1 MILTR
6 RPLPFVL
13 AASHHGMMIVN
24 RNDYQETTGGRYGVG
39 HQVLEYASFDP
50 AEVDDV
56 LQLLNMRREFFGDG
70 LVTIDGGANIGVHTL
85 EWARHMQGWGKVIA
99 FEAQERVFY
108 ALAGNIA
115 VNNCFNAT
123 AHYAALGSQEGSIT
137 VPMLDYSQPSSF
149 GSLELRKKSQNEFI
163 GQEIDY
169 SEAAGK
175 KVRMMTIDGL
185 DLPRLD
191 FIKLD
196 IEGMEIEAL
205 TGALQTL
212 HKHKPM
218 MVIEVIKSSLP
229 DVTQLLQRYGYQIR
243 PMGLNIMAFHSTD
256 PTLPRVDSAI

>member
-24 RNDYQETTGGRYGVG
+24 RNDYKDTPEGRYGVG

-56 LQLLNMRREFFGDG
+56 LQLLDMRHEFFGDG
-70 LVTIDGGANIGVHTL
+70 LVAIDGGANIGVHTL
-85 EWARHMQGWGKVIA
+85 EWARHMQGWGKVVA

-115 VNNCFNAT
+115 LNNCFNAT

-137 VPMLDYSQPSSF
+137 VPMLDYGQPSSF

-163 GQEIDY
+163 GQDIDY

-191 FIKLD
+191 FVKLD

-205 TGALQTL
+205 TGALQAL
-212 HKHKPM
+212 QKHKPM
-218 MVIEVIKSSLP
+218 MVIEVIKSNRSDL
-229 DVTQLLQRYGYQIR
+229 TQLLERCGYTTR
-243 PMGLNIMAFHSTD
+243 PMGVNIIALHLTD
-256 PTLPRVDSAI
+256 PALARLDSTP